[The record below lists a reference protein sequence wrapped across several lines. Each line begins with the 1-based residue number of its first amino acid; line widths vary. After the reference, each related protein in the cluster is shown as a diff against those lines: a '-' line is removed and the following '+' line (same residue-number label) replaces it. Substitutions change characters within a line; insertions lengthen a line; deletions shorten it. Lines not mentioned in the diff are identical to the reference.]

1 MPHTSDPKRI
11 DDEIDT
17 WYFDATPEL
26 VQSHLEARAMQR
38 RVLLG
43 CTLVGLV
50 GVIILIAILA
60 GTLNAPLTISTMR
73 V

>member
-1 MPHTSDPKRI
+1 MTRTTEPNRLN
-11 DDEIDT
+11 DEHDA
-17 WYFDATPEL
+17 WYFDAAPEL
-26 VQSHLEARAMQR
+26 VQSHLEARVMQR

-50 GVIILIAILA
+50 GIVILIAVLA
-60 GTLNAPLTISTMR
+60 GAPYTPMTTSSMR